1 MSELQFSILVPVY
14 NVAPYLRECLDS
26 VLGQSYPNFELLLVD
41 DGSTDESGAICDEY
55 AARYPENIL
64 VIHKENGGVSSAR
77 NAGLEFIQ
85 GRYVN
90 FMDAD
95 DKLTANTLSL
105 VYVFFEA
112 HREETD
118 VVSIPIIFFEGKT
131 GEHILNYKYNQGA
144 RVIDLES
151 EWECIQLSSSS
162 AFIKQEAMAGLA
174 FDTRVKY
181 TEDAKLIQRVLYQKR
196 TLGVISNAHYFY
208 RRRNQ
213 GGSAIQS
220 SANDPNWYNPRLKYV
235 FDDTFEFYRNNMGCI
250 PKFIQFAVMYDFQW
264 YLLAP
269 TTPHGVLSTDE
280 ETEFLRGLRALLQN
294 IDDEIIFAQHHIKIE
309 HKLYALSLKHGSVPE
324 LRSAADDIALCFDS
338 KPAYFISKRSPV
350 IEFLSFDNGFCT
362 VEGFISLF
370 PLPGAEWT
378 IVSKL
383 GCTQLSVETE
393 IESRSIFSLGSEILQ
408 FHRFRIR
415 LSLASL
421 RGEQQL
427 RLGVTTNGNTVWF
440 SAYRYGPFSGLTEK
454 YRHAY
459 YLRDGW
465 CVRSNHGVVFSR
477 AKPGER
483 FVREA
488 KYLFNLMFS
497 RQNPARRAVLNRLV
511 YRILHLFKRRPLWLI
526 SDRETHAGDNGEA
539 LFRYLIANHPE
550 IDARFALL
558 KDSPDYPSL
567 AHTGKVVPA
576 DSLKRK
582 ILYLV
587 SDYVISSHAEWLDY
601 RPFAPEDAPYR
612 DIMADKRFVFLQH
625 GVIKDDLSHWLR
637 KSSKNIAGFVTSAY
651 PEYESIV
658 HGNYGYT
665 EREVWLTGLPRF
677 DRLISHEDSRQI
689 TIMPT
694 WRKYLMGPPDEKTL
708 MRELV
713 PDFTSSRFFTF
724 YNALLNDDRL
734 LRAADEYGYTLAF
747 FPHPNLQPHI
757 SIFHKND
764 SVLFLGADTAYRDV
778 YASSALVVTDYS
790 SAVFDFAYMRRPV
803 IYAHF
808 DREEFFGGGHV
819 YTEGYFDYERD
830 GFGEVEHDLDGTV
843 ERIIEYMANGC
854 QMKDEYRARADRFFA
869 FNDRNNC
876 QRVYDKLMENR

>member
-1 MSELQFSILVPVY
+1 MAVY
-14 NVAPYLRECLDS
+14 KVEDYLREAIDS
-26 VLGQSYPNFELLLVD
+26 VIAQDIGFEKIQLILVD
-41 DGSTDESGAICDEY
+41 DGSPDSSGAICDEY
-55 AARYPENIL
+55 AARYPENIF

-77 NAGLEFIQ
+77 NAGLERAS
-85 GRYVN
+85 GRYIN
-90 FMDAD
+90 FMDSD
-95 DKLTANTLSL
+95 DLIEKNVFSE
-105 VYVFFEA
+105 VYRFFKTCE
-112 HREETD
+112 EETD
-118 VVSIPIIFFEGKT
+118 IISVPILFFESKT
-131 GEHILNYKYNQGA
+131 GDHMLNYKFADGT
-144 RVIDLES
+144 RVIDLGQ
-151 EWECIQLSSSS
+151 EWSAIQLHVNS
-162 AFIKQEAMAGLA
+162 AFFVKESLDGIT
-174 FDTRVKY
+174 FDTRLRY
-181 TEDAKLIQRVLYQKR
+181 TEDSHFIQRVLLNKQKI
-196 TLGVISNAHYFY
+196 GVVSTANYLYRVRSGSNLSALQISTK
-208 RRRNQ
+208 
-213 GGSAIQS
+213 
-220 SANDPNWYNPRLKYV
+220 DPNWYLPRLNYCFKDLISTCFAKLGFV
-235 FDDTFEFYRNNMGCI
+235 
-250 PKFIQFAVMYDFQW
+250 PKFVQYAIMYDLQW
-264 YLLAP
+264 IFMDIVIP
-269 TTPHGVLSTDE
+269 VDVLSTE
-280 ETEFLRGLRALLQN
+280 ENAAYINDILSILQQ
-294 IDDEIIFAQHHIKIE
+294 IDLDIILAQKNIKIE
-309 HKLYALSLKHGSVPE
+309 TKLYVLSLKYGRAPDLKQRGGDLDIGFDGQYFYSVSRRQPIIE
-324 LRSAADDIALCFDS
+324 
-338 KPAYFISKRSPV
+338 FIS
-350 IEFLSFDNGFCT
+350 FDDKACT
-362 VEGFISLF
+362 VEGFVSLF
-370 PLPGAEWT
+370 PLQGIEWE
-378 IVSKL
+378 IIAALDGKPVSCEMEL
-383 GCTQLSVETE
+383 EDQY
-393 IESRSIFSLGSEILQ
+393 IFSLDTVVLSFYR
-408 FHRFRIR
+408 FHVQIP
-415 LSLASL
+415 LASVNKVSHMK
-421 RGEQQL
+421 
-427 RLGVTTNGNTVWF
+427 LGVHANGDTIWF
-440 SAYRYGPFSGLTEK
+440 SGNKYGPFSGLTER
-454 YRHAY
+454 YRYAY
-459 YLRDGW
+459 HKCGQW
-465 CVRSNHGVVFSR
+465 CVRNGADLVISKAAWYTGFINECLYLINLFFSR
-477 AKPGER
+477 RHHMRKA
-483 FVREA
+483 F
-488 KYLFNLMFS
+488 F
-497 RQNPARRAVLNRLV
+497 NRLA
-511 YRILHLFKRRPLWLI
+511 YWFLRLIKRRPLWLI

-558 KDSPDYPSL
+558 KGSPDYPSL
-567 AHTGKVVPA
+567 LAYTGKVVPA

-601 RPFAPEDAPYR
+601 RPFAPKDAPYR